1 MKPWLG
7 TADTRHTPWAPN
19 RTVAL
24 PPSDGTVYTPE
35 PPSSHPGS
43 PPPAGDCGGVDRAVG
58 VGVGV
63 GLGSGGFSGVR
74 DGVGVGFR
82 LVADAAGEGFA
93 VLEGVGP
100 GGAGSSFGADCAT
113 GAVGRVEPTTKWI
126 VMMTAVTL
134 AAVHDS
140 QMSR

>member
-1 MKPWLG
+1 M
-7 TADTRHTPWAPN
+7 
-19 RTVAL
+19 
-24 PPSDGTVYTPE
+24 YTPE

-43 PPPAGDCGGVDRAVG
+43 PPPAGDRGGVDRAVG

-63 GLGSGGFSGVR
+63 GLGSGGFSLVR

-82 LVADAAGEGFA
+82 LVADAAGVGFA
-93 VLEGVGP
+93 DLDGVGRS
-100 GGAGSSFGADCAT
+100 GAGSSFGADCAT

-140 QMSR
+140 QMIR